1 MKKNGNWTPEDKK
14 FLMENLNKI
23 TIEEIADHLGR
34 PVNAVN
40 LYLYRNRIPVKS
52 QVKKNLMYR
61 LIEIK
66 FGRAEYFQP
75 TRDFFQLVNINQK
88 RWASLYFGY
97 SPATEEEIIRVAK
110 HLNFSVEDTFQLMD
124 ARQLNIFEEQQ

>member
-1 MKKNGNWTPEDKK
+1 MKKKGNWTPEDKA
-14 FLMENLNKI
+14 FLKEHLNKI
-23 TIEEIADHLGR
+23 TIEEIASQLGR

-40 LYLYRNRIPVKS
+40 LYLYRNRIPVKN
-52 QVKKNLMYR
+52 QVKTNLMYK

-75 TRDFFQLVNINQK
+75 TRDFFQTVKINQK

-97 SPATEEEIIRVAK
+97 CSATEEEIIRVAK
-110 HLNFSVEDTFQLMD
+110 HLNFSVEDTFELMD
-124 ARQLNIFEEQQ
+124 ARQLNIFEQQQ